1 MTKETNIVDLCYL
14 SETFPEL
21 PPEGCII
28 PRDMTISHLEERL
41 NNNNVV
47 FVNGV
52 EGVGVTTTLALFAI
66 KHHYN
71 CINYFNNGFVRLLL
85 EPSTIEKSLVRQLY
99 FYVTNETPS
108 EEICRTEQLSSLY
121 LRVSQKIKST
131 KETLYFVFDGF
142 GELPIEIKENLSN
155 LFAQLPWDRAKFLF
169 SGKMENFGML
179 ISDNLRRDQAN
190 ELYRF
195 TLQESES
202 YFKVIKSNLTQE
214 ENKAIYSITDGFG
227 YKMDYVRL
235 KYAEVNNFEILFNEE
250 DEISKNLYFIEIQ
263 RLIKI
268 NDQRVFTLLAL
279 IAYSELN
286 LTSDLVMEILCIKK
300 FDIDVLFAKSKD
312 FIIIKDNYLRYK
324 SANFHKYMR
333 TYFKP
338 LKQKVELL
346 MLDALE
352 RHAGEYTNY
361 QLSLYKSYHRNQS
374 IVRCLTPSNVQN
386 CLEKEKSQ
394 AALNMQ
400 CEYGYSAACSEETM
414 VGDAFRFAV
423 NKSTSQE
430 IERVRLWD
438 CEIKALIAIGQYEQ
452 AFAISQDL
460 YLKEERLKS
469 FAMIARAGDKLSA
482 NMKDTVLA
490 SIRHLVD
497 DIKFELIPDKAF
509 ELAKLLIPIDFTMAL
524 SIIDKVGKESRN
536 SFNVDKLYTMISL
549 SVNEET
555 LSEKGDAINKYD
567 LVKSKIQDDGLRNM
581 ADAMKSI
588 FKDLE
593 IDEVINNIKQI
604 STSSQKIFFLQYW
617 IPEHRKKIGIEK
629 VVKLAVNLVVG
640 ESNIDIPKA
649 SVLCEY
655 ATALPYIPEEDLND
669 LLLSFDSLAD
679 VIKTPTKDYVILQ
692 LFIIEAL
699 SKFDEN
705 KACNRLINLYFYVT
719 ALPNKSISILSESLI
734 LSRLDKLGD
743 KKIIE
748 KDFMAGFELL
758 NEIKDKIHE
767 EFSQTAFHL
776 KVVEEPIK
784 ALVCSYKSFIKDVI
798 PQMNTAERRC
808 RAYALAA
815 VEYIRQ
821 ISIKNVDWDFFE
833 YLLNHIDYRKNDRS
847 DALLV
852 MVKKLRISNH
862 YTLELFKSIK
872 KLTPYFYEVDNDS
885 EKCYLLSH
893 LYLWLYKH
901 VANDSYTQMIYES
914 LVSSWESINLPSM
927 KIDIGFCISEL
938 LAKVSKEKSKDFLDK
953 TVELKG
959 SNIFTSSSNLS
970 TFIDSLDL
978 YTRSVGLLI
987 RAGICSQ
994 DDLDLF
1000 SEVASNLNSLGEEF
1014 MAWSKISLE
1023 YYKVEDEVSF
1033 KKICNEY
1040 IVLRMD
1046 NYVMTPGYEKIIYY
1060 SIAPTLFLFSPTMFF
1075 EKIQTFEEFIRNAC
1089 IDHACNFIFLKY
1101 PSTDSVRTLNSEFK
1115 LSFTDYSN
1123 LLDLIEK
1130 STDESVIFTTIENI
1144 CRSLKAK
1151 KGPLLSLSQMDMI
1164 VNKLKNIANTQLP
1177 TCSGIQHNGYKVAC
1191 HAAIFSLENR
1201 SQSQSAWNE
1210 IEQEIESIANMTD
1223 RSFLYFFAANF
1234 IDRNNVKQ
1242 RFMNKGFEIANSLSS
1257 VYDRFTRFDMCLN
1270 VCFDTLKSQFAPYY
1284 KRIIESLKSERDSD
1298 LSFSESLIDLAY
1310 QYDDSLADSL
1320 IEIYD
1325 KDPARIQY
1333 KRMLVQHAESTKKLA
1348 EARKQISSVKQ
1359 LDSEECKMFFSK
1371 EVDKII
1377 NGKFECIQEISETGA
1392 VLNPIYKF
1400 PISQSKDA
1408 IIYFMENAFNKHL
1421 VSRKLTGL
1429 LRDIHK
1435 ALLFN
1440 LKLVLSLSSGT
1451 QEKLDKINRS
1461 IRENYQVT
1469 DTINEKSLYEI
1480 VIFELCSWY
1489 SKDNTAKLR
1498 IIDDSFQ
1505 VSDLTH
1511 LSKLFDINKELSIS
1525 ILTHR
1530 KNVKLMSEFQ
1540 DAWKRD
1546 FTKMSGMIEITAIC
1560 YADNTDHGPKLIN
1573 SWTAI
1578 DRSRR
1583 IKKGIILEKSTT
1595 DNEQYVMTDTTT
1607 IDKENIEEEW
1617 SMYHDD
1623 QYKIIEGKTIIYDS
1637 IIIQ

>member
-1 MTKETNIVDLCYL
+1 MVKETTIIDLCYL

-21 PPEGCII
+21 PPDGCII

-47 FVNGV
+47 FIDGI
-52 EGVGVTTTLALFAI
+52 EGVGVTTTLALFAT

-85 EPSTIEKSLVRQLY
+85 DPSTIEKSLVRQLY
-99 FYVTNETPS
+99 FYVTNEIPS
-108 EEICRTEQLSSLY
+108 EEICRTEQLASLY

-142 GELPIEIKENLSN
+142 GNLPIEIKENLSN

-169 SGKMENFGML
+169 SGKIENFGML
-179 ISDNLRRDQAN
+179 VSDNLRRDQAN
-190 ELYRF
+190 ELFRF
-195 TLQESES
+195 TLQESEV
-202 YFKVIKSNLTQE
+202 YFKAIKSDITQE

-235 KYAEVNNFEILFNEE
+235 KYAETNSFKILFDEE

-263 RLIKI
+263 HLVKIK
-268 NDQRVFTLLAL
+268 DQGVFTLLAL

-286 LTSDLVMEILCIKK
+286 LTFDLVMEILCLKK
-300 FDIDVLFAKSKD
+300 FDIDILFAKSKD

-361 QLSLYKSYHRNQS
+361 QLSLYKNYHRNQS
-374 IVRCLTPSNVQN
+374 IVRCLTPSNIQN

-400 CEYGYSAACSEETM
+400 CEYGYNAACSEDAM
-414 VGDAFRFAV
+414 VADAFRFAV

-438 CEIKALIAIGQYEQ
+438 CEIKALMATDQYEQ

-482 NMKDTVLA
+482 NMRDTVLA

-509 ELAKLLIPIDFTMAL
+509 ELAKLLIPIDFTLAL

-536 SFNVDKLYTMISL
+536 RFNADKLYTMISL

-555 LSEKGDAINKYD
+555 LSEKGDTKNKYD
-567 LVKSKIQDDGLRNM
+567 LIKSKIQDDGLRNM

-593 IDEVINNIKQI
+593 INEVVNNIKQI

-617 IPEHRKKIGIEK
+617 IPEHRKKRGIEK

-649 SVLCEY
+649 SILCEY

-679 VIKTPTKDYVILQ
+679 VIKTPTKDYVTLQ
-692 LFIIEAL
+692 LLIIEAL

-705 KACNRLINLYFYVT
+705 KASNRLIELYFYVT
-719 ALPNKSISILSESLI
+719 SLPNKSIAILSESLI
-734 LSRLDKLGD
+734 LSRLEKLGD
-743 KKIIE
+743 KKIVE

-758 NEIKDKIHE
+758 NEIKNKIYE

-776 KVVEEPIK
+776 KIVEEPIK
-784 ALVCSYKSFIKDVI
+784 ALVCSYKSFIKDII
-798 PQMNTAERRC
+798 PQINTAERRC

-821 ISIKNVDWDFFE
+821 ISIKKVDWDYFE

-852 MVKKLRISNH
+852 MVKKLRIFDY
-862 YTLELFKSIK
+862 YTPELFESVK
-872 KLTPYFYEVDNDS
+872 KLTPHFNEVDNDS
-885 EKCYLLSH
+885 EKCYLLVH

-901 VANDSYTQMIYES
+901 ATDDSYTQMIYEN
-914 LVSSWESINLPSM
+914 LVTSWESINLPSM
-927 KIDIGFCISEL
+927 RIDLGFRISEH
-938 LAKVSKEKSKDFLDK
+938 LAKVSLKKSKDFLDK

-959 SNIFTSSSNLS
+959 NNIFTSSSNLS

-978 YTRSVGLLI
+978 YTRSIGLLI
-987 RAGICSQ
+987 RANICTQ
-994 DDLDLF
+994 EDLDLF
-1000 SEVASNLNSLGEEF
+1000 AEVTSNLNSLGEEF
-1014 MAWSKISLE
+1014 IAWSKISLE
-1023 YYKVEDEVSF
+1023 YYKVGDEVSF

-1040 IVLRMD
+1040 IILRMD
-1046 NYVMTPGYEKIIYY
+1046 NYVMTAGYEKVIFY
-1060 SIAPTLFLFSPTMFF
+1060 SIAPTLFLFSPIMFF
-1075 EKIQTFEEFIRNAC
+1075 EKIDTFDEFIRNAC

-1101 PSTDSVRTLNSEFK
+1101 PSTESVRTLNSEFK

-1151 KGPLLSLSQMDMI
+1151 KGPLLSLSQTDMI
-1164 VNKLKNIANTQLP
+1164 VNRLKNIANSQLP
-1177 TCSGIQHNGYKVAC
+1177 TSSGIQHDGYKVAC
-1191 HAAIFSLENR
+1191 HAAIFSIENR

-1210 IEQEIESIANMTD
+1210 IEQEIETIENMTD

-1234 IDRNNVKQ
+1234 IDRNNIKQ

-1270 VCFDTLKSQFAPYY
+1270 VCFDTLKSQFSLYY
-1284 KRIIESLKSERDSD
+1284 KRIIESLKSEKDSD

-1310 QYDDSLADSL
+1310 QYDESLADSL
-1320 IEIYD
+1320 IEVYD

-1333 KRMLVQHAESTKKLA
+1333 KRMLVEHAESTKKIV
-1348 EARKQISSVKQ
+1348 EARKQISGVKQ
-1359 LDSEECKMFFSK
+1359 LDSEECRKFFSK
-1371 EVDKII
+1371 QVDKII

-1392 VLNPIYKF
+1392 ILNPIYKF
-1400 PISQSKDA
+1400 PISESKDA
-1408 IIYFMENAFNKHL
+1408 IIYFMENAFNKHQI
-1421 VSRKLTGL
+1421 SRKLTGL
-1429 LRDIHK
+1429 LRDIHRT
-1435 ALLFN
+1435 LLFN

-1461 IRENYQVT
+1461 IRENYQTNDVV
-1469 DTINEKSLYEI
+1469 NKKSLYET
-1480 VIFELCSWY
+1480 VISELCSWY
-1489 SKDNTAKLR
+1489 SSDCTAKLR
-1498 IIDDSFQ
+1498 IIDDSFKI
-1505 VSDLTH
+1505 SDLIH
-1511 LSKLFDINKELSIS
+1511 LRKLFDINKDLSIS
-1525 ILTHR
+1525 VLTLR
-1530 KNVKLMSEFQ
+1530 KNIELMSEFQ

-1546 FTKMSGMIEITAIC
+1546 FTKISGMIEITAIC
-1560 YADNTDHGPKLIN
+1560 YADNMNYGPKLIN
-1573 SWTAI
+1573 SWMAI
-1578 DRSRR
+1578 DRPRR
-1583 IKKGIILEKSTT
+1583 IKKGIILDKLAT
-1595 DNEQYVMTDTTT
+1595 NKEQYVLIDAKTTDE
-1607 IDKENIEEEW
+1607 ENIEEEW
-1617 SMYHDD
+1617 SIYHDD
-1623 QYKIIEGKTIIYDS
+1623 QYKTIDGKTIMYDS